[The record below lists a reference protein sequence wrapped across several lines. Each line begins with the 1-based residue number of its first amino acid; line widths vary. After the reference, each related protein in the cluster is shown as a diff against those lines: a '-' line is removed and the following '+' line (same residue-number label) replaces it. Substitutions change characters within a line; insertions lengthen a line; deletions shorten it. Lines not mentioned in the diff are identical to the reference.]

1 MLERIKDL
9 PWRTLFIVAV
19 LSGFIGLLV
28 VMIVQATW
36 AKHAKNAAKRAQ
48 IMAQE
53 KLKEMPSIQEQ
64 SVPDV
69 VKEELAPPPLVK
81 TRKGKSSKEKAKK
94 FVPQT
99 QIVAPVKPRV
109 HSNAN
114 GAAFVSPS
122 TDECTRAREYVNRVG
137 IEQALVDAR
146 QKYRRA
152 DIDRIRKKC
161 F

>member
-1 MLERIKDL
+1 MFERIKGL

-19 LSGFIGLLV
+19 LSSFIGLFV
-28 VMIVQATW
+28 VMILQATW
-36 AKHAKNAAKRAQ
+36 AKTARNAAKRAQ
-48 IMAQE
+48 IVAQD

-64 SVPDV
+64 SVPDA
-69 VKEELAPPPLVK
+69 VKEEPTPPTPVK
-81 TRKGKSSKEKAKK
+81 TKKGKGSKKK
-94 FVPQT
+94 SKKQDVPQA
-99 QIVAPVKPRV
+99 APVRQRS

-122 TDECTRAREYVNRVG
+122 TDECGQARAYVDRVG
-137 IEQALVDAR
+137 IAQAISDAR